1 MHALLYRCKH
11 SNWLN
16 LKMAKII
23 KAKDQLL
30 VAELLVTLVPCM
42 SSSLV
47 IYGHVDGSVLL
58 SFSCLAFAML
68 NYFVQI
74 AFLSS
79 PMMPRAAI
87 IGRSRLLTVEPRIGR
102 RHRR

>member
-1 MHALLYRCKH
+1 MHALLCRCKY

-42 SSSLV
+42 SRSLV
-47 IYGHVDGSVLL
+47 IYGHVDESVLL
-58 SFSCLAFAML
+58 SFNCLGFAML
-68 NYFVQI
+68 NYCV
-74 AFLSS
+74 
-79 PMMPRAAI
+79 
-87 IGRSRLLTVEPRIGR
+87 
-102 RHRR
+102 